1 MGTIMKATTKKT
13 VLEVYPEIYARV
25 RKQAVKANQSTKRFT
40 TLLLEFG
47 IEKLESG
54 QIGLIDASVSDAP
67 QRSTI
72 KLPAR
77 RGINQRKG
85 GTI

>member
-1 MGTIMKATTKKT
+1 MTKATTKKT

-25 RKQAVKANQSTKRFT
+25 RKQAAKSNESTKRFT

-54 QIGLIDASVSDAP
+54 QITLVDATVSDAP
-67 QRSTI
+67 QRTTI
-72 KLPAR
+72 KIPAR
-77 RGINQRKG
+77 KASRKEVASV
-85 GTI
+85 

>member
-1 MGTIMKATTKKT
+1 MKATTKKT
-13 VLEVYPEIYARV
+13 VLEVYPEIYARI
-25 RKQAVKANQSTKRFT
+25 RKQAVKANQTTKKFT

-54 QIGLIDASVSDAP
+54 QIGLFDAIVSDAP

-72 KLPAR
+72 KPPTR
-77 RGINQRKG
+77 RKASKKEVASV
-85 GTI
+85 